1 MNYWWVNQ
9 NQTFKAEVGGGFL
22 WSPKTRADGA
32 RNQFYENMREVE
44 PGDVIF
50 SFCDT
55 RIKAVGVASQRA
67 VAAPKPDFG
76 SAGGAWSDEGW
87 LVTAEFSIFEN
98 SIRPKDHIDLLR
110 PHLPVKYS
118 PLQATG
124 DGLQSVYL
132 ASVPLAMAEVMIDLI
147 GSAYQSALDK
157 LMTRIDPDVEAPATV
172 LERALIERTDIGPT
186 QKQQLINARRGQGLF
201 RANVR
206 LHEKSCRLTQIS
218 DPEHLRA
225 SHIKPWKD
233 SSDTEK
239 IDGSNGLFLAPHI
252 DHLFDRGFIS
262 FADSGHL
269 LISPALTSTIA
280 NSWGVVDGRNVGSF
294 TDKQKSYLGYHRQNV
309 FKAAKND

>member
-1 MNYWWVNQ
+1 MKYWWVNQ
-9 NQTFKAEVGGGFL
+9 NQTFNAEISGGFL

-55 RIKAVGVASQRA
+55 RIKAVGVATQRSMS
-67 VAAPKPDFG
+67 AAKPDFG

-87 LVTAEFSIFEN
+87 LVATEFSLFEN
-98 SIRPKDHIDLLR
+98 SIRPKDYIDLLR

-124 DGLQSVYL
+124 DGLQSIYL
-132 ASVPLAMAEVMIDLI
+132 ASIPLPMAEILIHLI
-147 GSAYQSALDK
+147 GPAYQTALDS
-157 LMTRIDPDVEAPATV
+157 LLPRMDPDVEASATM
-172 LERALIERTDIGPT
+172 LEKAFIERTDISAT

-206 LHEKSCRLTQIS
+206 LHEKSCRLTQVS
-218 DPEHLRA
+218 DPEHLCA

-233 SSDTEK
+233 SSDSEK

-262 FADSGHL
+262 FADSGSL
-269 LISPALTSTIA
+269 LISPALASTIA
-280 NSWGVVDGRNVGSF
+280 QSWGVVDGKNVGSF
-294 TDKQKSYLGYHRQNV
+294 TEKQKSYLEYHRKEV
-309 FKAAKND
+309 FKV